1 MVIQP
6 DESED
11 NYLASEFFETFPQM
25 CANRQWLTNLMYGPP
40 GCLFLKFGK
49 MLVIVKFDW

>member
-49 MLVIVKFDW
+49 MLVIVKFD